1 VDHQALR
8 RGHTRAVSRVA
19 LLPLDDRPVNYDH
32 PWWTGRAAGIEV
44 LRPPR
49 EWLGNPFRAA
59 ARDSLAEWLS
69 DEGRSADALVVAID
83 TLAYGGLIP
92 SRQGSEPL
100 EEVRRRLEPLRSVR
114 RARPDLP
121 ILAASI
127 LMRVNR
133 SNSAEEEKPYGAT
146 YGRDLF
152 RLSYLDDKAAVGE
165 ATDAERS
172 ELHALSTSVPADVVA
187 DYRSGRA
194 RNHAINRLV
203 LEWVGEGIFEYA
215 VIAQDDTAPY
225 GWNIAE
231 ARTLRELIRRS
242 GLADRASVYPGADEI
257 GSLLVAA
264 AACRDAG
271 FAPSVWPRYSGVD
284 GRSAVTAY
292 EDRPFEELL
301 KAHLGPLGGRL
312 AASPDEADLIVAVN
326 APGEAQAEAWLQ
338 GAVRSEAGQS
348 AGESVDRPELVPYRD
363 ALPAVRREM
372 ASVRRNVD
380 ELARSIAADL
390 ARGRAVAVV
399 DVAFANGADVALC
412 ERLLATVPV
421 AQLASFGAWNTA
433 GNSLGSAIAQ
443 ATVRSLARRE
453 RVASHDALAA
463 HVGLLFIHLLDDY
476 AYQSVVRTELMFED
490 LPGLG
495 IATSFERLPDKFTGE
510 VESRLARRLGPHV
523 ESLARALSS
532 YPVDADG
539 NARHVSSITIDPPRL
554 PWKRLFEVAIE
565 PHVEIR

>member
-1 VDHQALR
+1 VDHEALR
-8 RGHTRAVSRVA
+8 RGHARAVSRLA

-32 PWWTGRAAGIEV
+32 PWWTGRVAGIEV

-59 ARDSLAEWLS
+59 ERDRLAEWLS
-69 DEGRSADALVVAID
+69 DEGSRADALVVAVD

-100 EEVRRRLEPLRSVR
+100 EDVRKRLEPLRAVR

-121 ILAASI
+121 IFGASI

-152 RLSYLDDKAAVGE
+152 RLSYLDHKAAVG
-165 ATDAERS
+165 DSSDGERS
-172 ELHALSTSVPADVVA
+172 ELRDLSSSVPADVVA
-187 DYRSGRA
+187 DYRGGRA

-242 GLADRASVYPGADEI
+242 GVADRASVYPGADEI

-264 AACRDAG
+264 VACRGAG
-271 FAPSVWPRYSGVD
+271 FAPSIWPRYSGVD
-284 GRSAVTAY
+284 GGSAVTAY

-301 KAHLGPLGGRL
+301 KSHLGPLGGRL
-312 AASPDEADLIVAVN
+312 AGSPDEADLIVAVN

-338 GAVRSEAGQS
+338 LPVRSA
-348 AGESVDRPELVPYRD
+348 AGESVGESSDRAELLPYRD
-363 ALPAVRREM
+363 ALPAVLREM

-380 ELARSIAADL
+380 EFARAIAADL

-399 DVAFANGADVALC
+399 DVAFANGADLALC
-412 ERLLATVPV
+412 DRLLATVPV

-433 GNSLGSAIAQ
+433 GNSLGSALAQ
-443 ATVRSLARRE
+443 AAVRALARRE
-453 RVASHDALAA
+453 RAASDDALAA

-476 AYQSVVRTELMFED
+476 AYQSVVRTEMMFED
-490 LPGLG
+490 LPELG
-495 IATSFERLPDKFTGE
+495 IAPSFERLTEEKVAE
-510 VESRLARRLGPHV
+510 VENRLARRLGPHV
-523 ESLARALSS
+523 ESLARTLAA
-532 YPVDADG
+532 YPIDAG
-539 NARHVSSITIDPPRL
+539 GTAKRVASITTDPPRL

-565 PHVEIR
+565 AHVEVR